1 VPDWVVFGVIVA
13 AALYGVYGLL
23 DRRHL
28 HLIPPHI
35 RPPREGDNMATAT
48 DLASSTRSN
57 GEGCEV
63 RRSLGS
69 RPAAQGDGV
78 RAGRAHARLTP
89 SNCDQLLFDDVLWV
103 ENAKRDHFDFMMKMR
118 DRGVEVLEMHNLLT
132 ETVAVPEGKKWI
144 LDNQVV
150 PNQVGLGFIDE
161 LRSYLEGLTDRTLAE
176 TLIGGLST
184 HDFPETAGGKAL
196 KVIKEAAGVTEYLLP
211 PLPNT
216 LYTRDTT
223 CWIYGGVTLN
233 PLYWPARHEET
244 ILTTAIYKFHP
255 DFAGQ
260 GQRLVGRPDA
270 GPRAATLEGGD
281 VMPIG
286 KGNVLIG
293 MSERTSRQ
301 AISQLAASAVQEGR
315 RRAGDRR
322 GDAEDPR
329 GDAPRHRVHL
339 RRPRLRA
346 ARAGLHEP
354 DPHLLVPPEQP
365 SERRR
370 VPRREEAVRRRRG
383 RGAGLK
389 KLRVVEAGGSDYQ
402 RERTQWDSGA
412 NLVCASP
419 GVVYAYDRNTYTNT
433 LLRKAGIE
441 VITIVGAELGRGR
454 GGGHC
459 MTCPIIRDPSTTDSR
474 SRRSRWPARTI
485 VHLGGEWKRG
495 QLLDRSA

>member
-1 VPDWVVFGVIVA
+1 MAKGTDAQFGVYSEVGQLRKVMVCA
-13 AALYGVYGLL
+13 PGL
-23 DRRHL
+23 
-28 HLIPPHI
+28 
-35 RPPREGDNMATAT
+35 
-48 DLASSTRSN
+48 
-57 GEGCEV
+57 
-63 RRSLGS
+63 
-69 RPAAQGDGV
+69 
-78 RAGRAHARLTP
+78 AHTRLTP

-103 ENAKRDHFDFMMKMR
+103 DNAKRDHFDFVTKMR
-118 DRGVEVLEMHNLLT
+118 DRGIDVLDMHNLLS

-161 LRSYLEGLTDRTLAE
+161 LRSYLSGLDNRKLAE

-184 HDFPETAGGKAL
+184 HDFPETHGGAAL
-196 KVIKEAAGVTEYLLP
+196 KMVKEAAGATEYLLP

-233 PLYWPARHEET
+233 ALYWPARHEET

-255 DFAGQ
+255 DFAGKVNVWW
-260 GQRLVGRPDA
+260 GDPTEDHGL
-270 GPRAATLEGGD
+270 ATLEGGD

-286 KGNVLIG
+286 KGVVLIG

-301 AISQLAASAVQEGR
+301 AISQLAATLFKKKA
-315 RRAGDRR
+315 
-322 GDAEDPR
+322 AE
-329 GDAPRHRVHL
+329 RVIL
-339 RRPRLRA
+339 AAMPKIRA
-346 ARAGLHEP
+346 AMHLDTVFTFADRDCVLLAPDFMNKTRTFSYRPSNEP
-354 DPHLLVPPEQP
+354 SGVEL
-365 SERRR
+365 
-370 VPRREEAVRRRRG
+370 RREEKPFVNVVEEAL
-383 RGAGLK
+383 GLK

-433 LLRKAGIE
+433 LLRKEGIE

-459 MTCPIIRDPSTTDSR
+459 MTCPISRDPVDY
-474 SRRSRWPARTI
+474 
-485 VHLGGEWKRG
+485 
-495 QLLDRSA
+495 